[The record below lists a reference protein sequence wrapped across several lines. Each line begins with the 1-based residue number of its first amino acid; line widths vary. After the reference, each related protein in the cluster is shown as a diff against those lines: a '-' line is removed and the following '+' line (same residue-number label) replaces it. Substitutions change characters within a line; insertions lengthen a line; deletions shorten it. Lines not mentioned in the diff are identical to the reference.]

1 MATSSDI
8 ADVLIIG
15 GGPAG
20 LTAATTLARQLHTVT
35 LFDSKSYRNAGAFY
49 MHMVPTWDHKDPKD
63 FRSAAK
69 KDILARYNTI
79 KIEESEIQSATKVE
93 DSLFE
98 LQDTT
103 GKLWKGRKL
112 ILATGSADYYP
123 EIEGYEECWGSG
135 M

>member
-1 MATSSDI
+1 MTTSTDVV
-8 ADVLIIG
+8 DVLLIG

-20 LTAATTLARQLHTVT
+20 LTAATTLARQLHTVR

-63 FRSAAK
+63 FRAAAK
-69 KDILARYNTI
+69 KDLLARYNTI
-79 KIEESEIQSATKVE
+79 TIEEVEVKSAKKIA

-98 LQDTT
+98 LQDGAGTV
-103 GKLWKGRKL
+103 WKGRKL
-112 ILATGSADYYP
+112 ILATGSADCYP
-123 EIEGYEECWGSG
+123 EIDGYEECWGSG